1 MSWLFSRKGVEH
13 LSKRTIYLVR
23 HAKSSWDDDTLPDR
37 LRPLNKR
44 GHKNAVDMAAR
55 MAAHKVKI
63 ELMVSSPAKRALTTA
78 HYFAEELG
86 YDAFDISIDERMYFC
101 GTKGMLSVLKDL
113 PQEITKVML
122 IGHNPDISDLLKM
135 LTGQKFLDPMT
146 TANVAKLQIR
156 LPDWKDIQAHTADLV
171 FLDAPQK
178 PSAVA

>member
-1 MSWLFSRKGVEH
+1 MSK
-13 LSKRTIYLVR
+13 KTIYLVR

-55 MAAHKVKI
+55 MAALKVKI
-63 ELMVSSPAKRALTTA
+63 DLMVSSPAKRALTTA
-78 HYFAEELG
+78 NYFAEELG

-101 GTKGMLSVLKDL
+101 GTKGMINVLKDL
-113 PQEITKVML
+113 PDDLTKVML
-122 IGHNPDISDLLKM
+122 VGHNPDISELLKM

-146 TANVAKLQIR
+146 TSNIAKLQMR
-156 LPDWKDIQAHTADLV
+156 LPAWKEIQAHTAELA
-171 FLDAPQK
+171 FLEAPQK